1 MSVTNLLQKLL
12 APAPGESR
20 RTRIIQIIVLL
31 VTIGLTALL
40 VINFQDIER
49 QTHVFRDYGYL
60 SAFLIALISS
70 ASIVVPVPGVF
81 FLAALGSGNLLNPFL
96 LGLVAAVGS
105 TIGEMTGY
113 GLGFGGRI
121 ALEKV
126 PKYDL
131 VVGWM
136 TRWGSATIFILSL
149 IPNPIFDVAGIAAGA
164 LKFPLWKFLLWGFLG
179 RIPKT
184 IMYVYFGVWFSA
196 IFHVS

>member
-1 MSVTNLLQKLL
+1 MSVIGLLQKLL

-20 RTRIIQIIVLL
+20 RTHIIQIIVLL
-31 VTIGLTALL
+31 VTIGLTAFIVL
-40 VINFQDIER
+40 NYQSIESE
-49 QTHVFRDYGYL
+49 THIFRDYGYL
-60 SAFLIALISS
+60 SAFLIALVSS
-70 ASIVVPVPGVF
+70 GSIVVPVPGVF
-81 FLAALGSGNLLNPFL
+81 LLAALGSMHVLNPVL

-105 TIGEMTGY
+105 TLGEMTGY

-121 ALEKV
+121 AVEKV

-164 LKFPLWKFLLWGFLG
+164 LKFPLWKFLVWGFLG